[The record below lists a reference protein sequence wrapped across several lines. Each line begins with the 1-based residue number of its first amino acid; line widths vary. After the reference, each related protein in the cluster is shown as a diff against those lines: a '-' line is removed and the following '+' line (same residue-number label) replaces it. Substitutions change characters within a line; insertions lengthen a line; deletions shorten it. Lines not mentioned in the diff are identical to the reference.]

1 MITRVTSRFGGRVD
15 VIPRIFLREFVDIL
29 DKCALHEEYDPMQK
43 YRFEGGSETDVTEEE
58 RAVMEVA
65 W

>member
-1 MITRVTSRFGGRVD
+1 

-29 DKCALHEEYDPMQK
+29 DKCTLHAAYDPMEK
-43 YRFEGGSETDVTEEE
+43 YRFEGSGMPELKEEE
-58 RAVMEVA
+58 RAVMEVE